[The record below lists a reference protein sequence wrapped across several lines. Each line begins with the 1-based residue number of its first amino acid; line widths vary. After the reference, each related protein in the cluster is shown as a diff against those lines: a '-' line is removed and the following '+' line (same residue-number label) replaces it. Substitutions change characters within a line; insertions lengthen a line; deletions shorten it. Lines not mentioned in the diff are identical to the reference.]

1 MSKMVKHT
9 LSLKKLL
16 EVPLVDLF
24 DTSIEFRGWIRRIR
38 SARGMIFIDI
48 YDGSEVIPLRC
59 IAEEL
64 KYIPDIL
71 EEDTY
76 KTLMYGQLKDS
87 QFLSDG
93 CSVVIEGI
101 ITKSPE
107 GASQLFEVK
116 ISKLQ
121 LIGGVEDP
129 ETYPI
134 QKSNEK
140 NFQSLRQLPFDRMK
154 SQMIQSV
161 GKIRSELS
169 FYIHLYFREKSV
181 TLTDPNIL
189 TSSDCEGAGE
199 MFKVTPQMFGSE
211 IPVGL
216 TVSAQ
221 LPLEALITGYG
232 NVYSCRPCFRAEES
246 HTTKHLVEFLHIEYE
261 SICETLDE
269 LLRFTEDFIKTI
281 ITQTIQSK
289 QIEYDFLESKFS
301 APETQGIRTKI
312 QSFIKKGFV
321 RIKHCE
327 AVDLIIKLVKEKAQL
342 PDDSGK
348 LVRVKVKAMPK
359 HDGDLS
365 SEHETI
371 LVKYFDGFV
380 FVTHWPLK
388 IKSFYMK
395 QCDDGSGECESFDL
409 LAPYVG
415 EMIGGSMREWRYDK
429 LDAEIKRRGMDISP
443 IQWYLE
449 LRKSG
454 SLPHG
459 GWGLGFDRLLMLIT
473 GSPSVRDCVP
483 FPVYAGHC
491 PY

>member
-1 MSKMVKHT
+1 MSKMVKLT
-9 LSLKKLL
+9 LKELF
-16 EVPLVDLF
+16 EVSIGDLF
-24 DTSIEFRGWIRRIR
+24 GASIEFIGWIRRIR
-38 SARGMIFIDI
+38 IGGAGKLIFVDI
-48 YDGSEVIPLRC
+48 YDGTKTSSLRC
-59 IAEEL
+59 IVEQTIYKPA
-64 KYIPDIL
+64 IL
-71 EEDTY
+71 ETDEY
-76 KTLMYGQLKDS
+76 KTLIYEQLKDS
-87 QFLSDG
+87 QILSDG

-101 ITKSPE
+101 LTKSPQ
-107 GASQLFEVK
+107 GVSQLFEVK

-129 ETYPI
+129 EKYPI

-140 NFQSLRQLPFDRMK
+140 HLQALRQLPFDRMK
-154 SQMIQSV
+154 SQLIQCI

-169 FYIHLYFREKSV
+169 FYIHFYFRVKGV
-181 TLTDPNIL
+181 ILTDPNIL

-211 IPVGL
+211 SPVGL
-216 TVSAQ
+216 TVSSQ
-221 LPLEALITGYG
+221 LPLEALITGHG
-232 NVYSCRPCFRAEES
+232 KVYTCQKSFRAEDS
-246 HTTKHLVEFLHIEYE
+246 DTKKHLSEFLHVEYE
-261 SICETLDE
+261 SVCETLDE
-269 LLRFTEDFIKTI
+269 LLTFTEDFIKTI
-281 ITQTIQSK
+281 IQCTIKSK
-289 QIEYDFLESKFS
+289 QTEYDFLESKFS

-312 QSFIKKGFV
+312 QSFIKKMFV
-321 RIKHCE
+321 RIKHRE

-348 LVRVKVKAMPK
+348 LVRVKVKDMPK

-371 LVKYFDGFV
+371 LVKYFAGFV

-483 FPVYAGHC
+483 FPVYSGHC